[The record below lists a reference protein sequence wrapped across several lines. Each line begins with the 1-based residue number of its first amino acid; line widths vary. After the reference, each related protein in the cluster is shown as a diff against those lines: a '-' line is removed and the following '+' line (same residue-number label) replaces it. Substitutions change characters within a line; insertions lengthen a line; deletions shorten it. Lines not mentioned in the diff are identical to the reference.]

1 MTVKSPFHNKPSTA
15 TSVDA
20 LHKCPSVNTQVQ
32 DSSVPKRLEDV
43 NVQKVQPPAGFESS
57 QVSASSSNDTN
68 RVVEPCSSS
77 AARTDSGPV
86 SVTSCSNCGTTT
98 TPLWRRS
105 PQGETICNACGLYLK
120 ARNTT
125 RPPWLKRSN
134 KNPGPAA
141 LVALAPAPP
150 KLRAASPVSTPAPSP
165 PAEEVS
171 DDNQNQQCANCQT
184 TTTPLWRRDEQG
196 NTICNA
202 CGLYYKLHNVHRPIT
217 MKRSTIKRRK
227 RVAAACHGS
236 SGPVHQHYA
245 PGQKRK
251 LSFDEPAPKRIAEGL
266 RPLLPLRPPTLD
278 PVEPD
283 AFPRQHSL
291 PSPPMKPSKIAS
303 LLNPMVE
310 KDKRDLPSLPSPP
323 LSAYDTM
330 PFQTRASACDPSFNV
345 TAATAAAFATVSAL
359 LNPNS
364 KTHQTLEAHR
374 NELQKEVSNLTSL
387 LTKTTTMLQNL
398 DQVMAVTSKNANNN
412 ADIASSLLALAGQRL
427 TAVHSHKG

>member
-20 LHKCPSVNTQVQ
+20 LHKCPLVPVQAQ
-32 DSSVPKRLEDV
+32 DSSVPKNLDDV
-43 NVQKVQPPAGFESS
+43 NVQKDQPPAGFESS

-77 AARTDSGPV
+77 AATSDSGLVP
-86 SVTSCSNCGTTT
+86 VTSCSNCGTTT

-134 KNPGPAA
+134 KCPAPPS

-150 KLRAASPVSTPAPSP
+150 KLRTVSPVSTPVPSP
-165 PAEEVS
+165 PAEDSCDEH
-171 DDNQNQQCANCQT
+171 QHQQCANCQT

-217 MKRSTIKRRK
+217 MKRSIIKRRK
-227 RVAAACHGS
+227 RVAAVCHGPS
-236 SGPVHQHYA
+236 NTVHQHYP
-245 PGQKRK
+245 PGQKRR
-251 LSFDEPAPKRIAEGL
+251 LSFDEPAPKRAAEGF

-310 KDKRDLPSLPSPP
+310 KDKRSLPSLPSPP
-323 LSAYDTM
+323 LSAYDSM
-330 PFQTRASACDPSFNV
+330 PMSTRTNSGDPSVNV

-359 LNPNS
+359 LNPTP

-374 NELQKEVSNLTSL
+374 HELQREVSNLTSL

-398 DQVMAVTSKNANNN
+398 DQVMAVTGKNNN
-412 ADIASSLLALAGQRL
+412 SNTDIASSLLALAGQRL
-427 TAVHSHKG
+427 AAVYVNKD